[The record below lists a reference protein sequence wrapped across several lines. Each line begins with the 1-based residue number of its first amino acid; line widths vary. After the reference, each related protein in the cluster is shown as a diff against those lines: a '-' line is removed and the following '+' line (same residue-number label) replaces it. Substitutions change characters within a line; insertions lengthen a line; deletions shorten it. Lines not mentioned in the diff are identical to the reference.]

1 MVPVGGGGM
10 LSGICIAA
18 KALKPDIKI
27 YAAEPLNADDCARSF
42 VAKERIPQT
51 SKFKLESQPTLGD
64 MLQRQFS
71 SYDIPVFC
79 KKSCCGDRI
88 LSPATCCTKFSRFE
102 FVCHVVGTK

>member
-27 YAAEPLNADDCARSF
+27 YAAEPLKADDCARSF

-51 SKFKLESQPTLGD
+51 SK
-64 MLQRQFS
+64 
-71 SYDIPVFC
+71 
-79 KKSCCGDRI
+79 
-88 LSPATCCTKFSRFE
+88 
-102 FVCHVVGTK
+102 